1 MKMSFQISKYKIE
14 KGKSSEIRSVGF
26 AQNFRQPLLAVIVVG
41 KAHVTMYTDE
51 ANSRLKTGEAIFV
64 EISAVIPSQAG
75 IQM

>member
-26 AQNFRQPLLAVIVVG
+26 AQNFRRPLLAVIIVG
-41 KAHVTMYTDE
+41 KTHVTMYTDE
-51 ANSRLKTGEAIFV
+51 AKGRLKTRATSFAET
-64 EISAVIPSQAG
+64 SAVIPAHAG

>member
-1 MKMSFQISKYKIE
+1 MPTNQT
-14 KGKSSEIRSVGF
+14 
-26 AQNFRQPLLAVIVVG
+26 QNFRRPLLAVIVVG